1 MDCEISVLLCRFTF
15 ECRNLLLL
23 QVFFLARCVRIVSPL
38 IAVNKSL
45 GTHPAKTCLS
55 QPALIMLD

>member
-23 QVFFLARCVRIVSPL
+23 QVFFLARCVRIISPL
-38 IAVNKSL
+38 IAVNKSRCAFDFQKL
-45 GTHPAKTCLS
+45 PQS
-55 QPALIMLD
+55 PR